1 MFYSEYPRT
10 RLACSRF
17 PALFAAAKKKKI
29 RKCKLTETMTRDING
44 LRNIGDKPESYRK
57 QFVFIALFVLNSLSL
72 GVPV

>member
-10 RLACSRF
+10 RLARSRF
-17 PALFAAAKKKKI
+17 PALFAAAKKKI

-44 LRNIGDKPESYRK
+44 RRNIGDKPESCRK